1 MRVARYVLRIFCLCN
16 LLCLIGFSYAA
27 NDKTITITNQI
38 QNIPNIQVI
47 SSDENENTIKIY
59 KMLVQD
65 LKILGYFNVYYDD
78 TIKTDILKYDTAV
91 QDYKVKNIHFI
102 AQVSYKKS
110 GDKFIGILTLRDL
123 VTDNEEVTEYVQED
137 KEAYPFISHTMALY
151 LSKYTNAENAGWI
164 NKYVIFSKQID
175 STRSEIAIA
184 DYTFTYQ
191 KTLIANGINVF
202 PKWANKE
209 QSEFYYTS
217 INNEATIYKYSLNS
231 SKNQRIISS
240 QGMAIVSDVSS
251 DGSKVL
257 MSLSPVGLSDIFLYD
272 VKERKVVQLTTY
284 SGIDVNACFINNDQ
298 SFAFVSDRL
307 GYPNV
312 FVQDLYDNGY
322 SRVSQAVFRGRNNSM
337 LATFQDYIVFSS
349 REDNQETNSIGFNLY
364 LISSQ
369 SNYIR
374 KLSKTGVN
382 RMPRFSYDG
391 DSIMF
396 LKQSAGESA
405 IGIIRLSIN
414 KSFLFPLKSLKIQAF
429 DW

>member
-1 MRVARYVLRIFCLCN
+1 MESICCVLRVLFLYG
-16 LLCLIGFSYAA
+16 LLQLISFSYA
-27 NDKTITITNQI
+27 NDKTITITAQI
-38 QNIPNIQVI
+38 QNTPNIQVV
-47 SSDENENTIKIY
+47 SSDNNENTIKIY
-59 KMLVQD
+59 KMLIQD
-65 LKILGYFNVYYDD
+65 LRVLGHFNTYYDD
-78 TIKTDILKYDTAV
+78 TVKTNVLKYDISI
-91 QDYKVKNIHFI
+91 QDYKAKNIHFI
-102 AQVSYKKS
+102 AQVSHKKD
-110 GDKFIGILTLRDL
+110 GNKFIGILTLRDL
-123 VTDNEEVTEYVQED
+123 VTDREETTEYIQED
-137 KEAYPFISHTMALY
+137 KEAYPFISHTMAVY
-151 LSKYTNAENAGWI
+151 LSKYIKADNADWI
-164 NKYVIFSKQID
+164 NRYVIFSKQID
-175 STRSEIAIA
+175 STKTEIAIA

-191 KTLIANGINVF
+191 KTLISNGINVF

-217 INNEATIYKYSLNS
+217 INNEATIYRYNLSN
-231 SKNQRIISS
+231 SKNQRVLSS
-240 QGMAIVSDVSS
+240 QGMAIVSDVSR

-272 VKERKVVQLTTY
+272 VKARKVVQLTTY
-284 SGIDVNACFINNDQ
+284 SGIDVNAGFINNDK

-307 GYPNV
+307 GYPNI

-349 REDNQETNSIGFNLY
+349 RETNPDTGSIGFNLY

-369 SNYIR
+369 SDYMR

-396 LKQSAGESA
+396 LKQSGGESA